1 VGKHFGEIKIRLES
15 KYNCQVS
22 LVNYQL
28 FCIFVAKYD
37 ILKIMGL
44 QKHSRVLNETVEK
57 LSDECSYKQLFH
69 AYRDEEAL
77 PSGEVLKEII
87 DLCRAILFPGY
98 YGNARISQQTIRFHT
113 GVNIE
118 TLHTLLSRQIYAG
131 LCFADT
137 SCTSCPEEKIYTEAE
152 ALSEAFIA
160 TLPEMRRLLATDAE
174 AAFNGDPAACNIN
187 EVIFCYPGFRAICN
201 YRIAHQL
208 YLLGVPFIPR
218 MITEMAHSET
228 GIDIHPGAQI
238 GYYFSID
245 HGTGTVIGETSVI
258 GNHVR
263 IFQGVSLA
271 GEKLPPDENGNAIRG
286 VARHPILD
294 DYVTVYSNATLLG
307 RIHVGKGATVCGNVW
322 ITEDV
327 PAGEIRTQQDQKY

>member
-1 VGKHFGEIKIRLES
+1 
-15 KYNCQVS
+15 
-22 LVNYQL
+22 
-28 FCIFVAKYD
+28 
-37 ILKIMGL
+37 MGL
-44 QKHSRVLNETVEK
+44 QKHSKVLNETVEK

-77 PSGEVLKEII
+77 PSGEVLEEII

-98 YGNARISQQTIRFHT
+98 YGNARISTQTIRFHT

-118 TLHTLLSRQIYAG
+118 KLHELLSRQIYAG
-131 LCFADT
+131 LCLADT
-137 SCTSCPEEKIYTEAE
+137 SCTSCAEELIFSQAE
-152 ALSEAFIA
+152 KLSEAFIS
-160 TLPEMRRLLATDAE
+160 TLPEMRCLLATDAE
-174 AAFNGDPAACNIN
+174 AAYNGDPAAQNIN
-187 EVIFCYPGFRAICN
+187 EVIFCYPGFRAIGN

-208 YLLGVPFIPR
+208 YKLGVPFIPR

-238 GYYFSID
+238 GHYFSID

-258 GNHVR
+258 GNNVR

-286 VARHPILD
+286 VPRHPILED
-294 DYVTVYSNATLLG
+294 NVTVYSNATLLG
-307 RIHVGKGATVCGNVW
+307 KIRVGKGATICGNVW
-322 ITEDV
+322 ITGDV
-327 PAGEIRTQQDQKY
+327 PPRCCHYTK

>member
-1 VGKHFGEIKIRLES
+1 
-15 KYNCQVS
+15 
-22 LVNYQL
+22 
-28 FCIFVAKYD
+28 
-37 ILKIMGL
+37 MGL
-44 QKHSRVLNETVEK
+44 QKHSKVLNDTVEM
-57 LSDECSYKQLFH
+57 LSDEGSYQQLFH

-77 PSGEVLKEII
+77 PSGEVLEEII

-98 YGNARISQQTIRFHT
+98 YGNARISKQTIRFHT
-113 GVNIE
+113 GVNIG
-118 TLHTLLSRQIYAG
+118 TLHTLLSKQIYAG

-137 SCTSCPEEKIYTEAE
+137 NCTTCPEEKIFTEAE
-152 ALSEAFIA
+152 KLSEAFIQS
-160 TLPEMRRLLATDAE
+160 LPEMRSLLATDAE
-174 AAFNGDPAACNIN
+174 AAFNGDPAAQNIN

-208 YLLGVPFIPR
+208 YRLGVPFIPR

-238 GYYFSID
+238 GHYFSID

-286 VARHPILD
+286 VSRHPVLGD
-294 DYVTVYSNATLLG
+294 HVTVYSNATLLG
-307 RIHVGKGATVCGNVW
+307 RICIGEGATICGNVW

-327 PAGEIRTQQDQKY
+327 PAGATASQLTIDKCQLTVSGVNEQKITNN

>member
-1 VGKHFGEIKIRLES
+1 
-15 KYNCQVS
+15 
-22 LVNYQL
+22 
-28 FCIFVAKYD
+28 
-37 ILKIMGL
+37 MGL
-44 QKHSRVLNETVEK
+44 QKHSKVLNETVEK

-77 PSGEVLKEII
+77 PSGEVLEEII

-98 YGNARISQQTIRFHT
+98 YGNARISTQTIRFHT

-118 TLHTLLSRQIYAG
+118 KLHELLSRQIYAG
-131 LCFADT
+131 LCLADT
-137 SCTSCPEEKIYTEAE
+137 SCTSCAEELIFSQAE
-152 ALSEAFIA
+152 KLSEAFIS
-160 TLPEMRRLLATDAE
+160 TLPEMRCLLATDAE
-174 AAFNGDPAACNIN
+174 AAYNGDPAAQNIN
-187 EVIFCYPGFRAICN
+187 EVIFCYPGFRAIGN

-208 YLLGVPFIPR
+208 YKLGVPFIPR

-238 GYYFSID
+238 GHYFSID

-258 GNHVR
+258 GNNVR

-286 VARHPILD
+286 VPRHPILED
-294 DYVTVYSNATLLG
+294 NVTVYSNATLLG
-307 RIHVGKGATVCGNVW
+307 KIRVGKGATICGNVW
-322 ITEDV
+322 ITGDV
-327 PAGEIRTQQDQKY
+327 PPGAVIPQNKVTK

>member
-1 VGKHFGEIKIRLES
+1 MDVPQPDH
-15 KYNCQVS
+15 
-22 LVNYQL
+22 
-28 FCIFVAKYD
+28 
-37 ILKIMGL
+37 
-44 QKHSRVLNETVEK
+44 VLNNTIEK
-57 LSDECSYKQLFH
+57 LSDESSYRQLFH

-77 PSGEVLKEII
+77 PSGKVLEEVV

-98 YGNARISQQTIRFHT
+98 FGEARISVQTIRFHT
-113 GVNIE
+113 GVNVRS
-118 TLHTLLSRQIYAG
+118 LYTLLSRQIFAG
-131 LCFADT
+131 LCFADP
-137 SCTSCPEEKIYTEAE
+137 SCTTCPTQRISKEARE
-152 ALSEAFIA
+152 LSEAFIA
-160 TLPEMRRLLATDAE
+160 TLPEMREILATDAE
-174 AAFNGDPAACNIN
+174 ATYLSDPAAQNIG
-187 EVIFCYPGFRAICN
+187 EVIFCYPGFRAIVN

-238 GYYFSID
+238 GHHFCID

-286 VARHPILD
+286 VSRHPILED
-294 DYVTVYSNATLLG
+294 HVTIYSNATLIG
-307 RIHVGKGATVCGNVW
+307 KIRVGKGATVCGNVW
-322 ITEDV
+322 ITTDV
-327 PAGEIRTQQDQKY
+327 PPEAVVHQLKGDK

>member
-1 VGKHFGEIKIRLES
+1 
-15 KYNCQVS
+15 
-22 LVNYQL
+22 
-28 FCIFVAKYD
+28 
-37 ILKIMGL
+37 MGL
-44 QKHSRVLNETVEK
+44 QKHSKVLNGTVEK

-77 PSGEVLKEII
+77 PSGEVLEEII

-98 YGNARISQQTIRFHT
+98 YGNARISTQTIRFHT

-118 TLHTLLSRQIYAG
+118 KLHELLSRQIYAG
-131 LCFADT
+131 LCLADT
-137 SCTSCPEEKIYTEAE
+137 SCTSCAEELIFSQAE
-152 ALSEAFIA
+152 KLSEAFIS
-160 TLPEMRRLLATDAE
+160 TLPEMRCLLATDAE
-174 AAFNGDPAACNIN
+174 AAYNGDPAAQNIN
-187 EVIFCYPGFRAICN
+187 EVIFCYPGFRAIGN

-208 YLLGVPFIPR
+208 YKLGVPFIPR

-238 GYYFSID
+238 GHYFSID

-258 GNHVR
+258 GNNVR

-286 VARHPILD
+286 VPRHPILED
-294 DYVTVYSNATLLG
+294 NVTVYSNATLLG
-307 RIHVGKGATVCGNVW
+307 KIRVGKGATICGNVW
-322 ITEDV
+322 ITGDV
-327 PAGEIRTQQDQKY
+327 PPGAVITQNKVTK

>member
-1 VGKHFGEIKIRLES
+1 
-15 KYNCQVS
+15 
-22 LVNYQL
+22 
-28 FCIFVAKYD
+28 
-37 ILKIMGL
+37 MGL
-44 QKHSRVLNETVEK
+44 QKHSKVLNDTVEM
-57 LSDECSYKQLFH
+57 LSDEGSYHQLFH

-98 YGNARISQQTIRFHT
+98 YGNARISKQTIRFHT
-113 GVNIE
+113 GVNVG
-118 TLHTLLSRQIYAG
+118 TLHTLLSKQIYAG

-137 SCTSCPEEKIYTEAE
+137 ACVSCPEEKILTEAE
-152 ALSEAFIA
+152 KLSEAFIR
-160 TLPEMRRLLATDAE
+160 TLPEMRALLATDAE
-174 AAFNGDPAACNIN
+174 AAFNGDPAAQNIN
-187 EVIFCYPGFRAICN
+187 EVIFCYPGFRAVCN

-208 YLLGVPFIPR
+208 YRLGVPFIPR

-228 GIDIHPGAQI
+228 GIDIHPGAEI
-238 GYYFSID
+238 GHYFSID

-263 IFQGVSLA
+263 IFQGVSLV

-286 VARHPILD
+286 VPRHPVLGD
-294 DYVTVYSNATLLG
+294 HVTVYSNATLLG
-307 RIHVGKGATVCGNVW
+307 RIRIGEGATICGNVW

-327 PAGEIRTQQDQKY
+327 PAGATVSQQTINKVS

>member
-1 VGKHFGEIKIRLES
+1 
-15 KYNCQVS
+15 
-22 LVNYQL
+22 
-28 FCIFVAKYD
+28 
-37 ILKIMGL
+37 MGL
-44 QKHSRVLNETVEK
+44 QKHSKVLNDTVEM
-57 LSDECSYKQLFH
+57 LSDEGSYHQLFH

-98 YGNARISQQTIRFHT
+98 YGNARISKQTIRFHT
-113 GVNIE
+113 GVNVG
-118 TLHTLLSRQIYAG
+118 TLHTLLSKQIYAG

-137 SCTSCPEEKIYTEAE
+137 ACVSCPEEKILTEAE
-152 ALSEAFIA
+152 KLSEAFIR
-160 TLPEMRRLLATDAE
+160 TLPEMRALLATDAE
-174 AAFNGDPAACNIN
+174 AAFNGDPAAQNIN
-187 EVIFCYPGFRAICN
+187 EVIFCYPGFRAVCN

-208 YLLGVPFIPR
+208 YRLGVPFIPR

-228 GIDIHPGAQI
+228 GIDIHPGAEI
-238 GYYFSID
+238 GHYFSID

-271 GEKLPPDENGNAIRG
+271 GEKLPPDEHGNAIRG
-286 VARHPILD
+286 VPRHPVLGD
-294 DYVTVYSNATLLG
+294 HVTVYSNATLLG
-307 RIHVGKGATVCGNVW
+307 RIRIGEGATICGNVW

-327 PAGEIRTQQDQKY
+327 PAGATVSQQTINKVS

>member
-1 VGKHFGEIKIRLES
+1 M
-15 KYNCQVS
+15 
-22 LVNYQL
+22 
-28 FCIFVAKYD
+28 D
-37 ILKIMGL
+37 L
-44 QKHSRVLNETVEK
+44 QKQSKGLNDTVEM
-57 LSDECSYKQLFH
+57 LSDEGSYKQLFH

-77 PSGEVLKEII
+77 PSGQVLEEIV

-98 YGNARISQQTIRFHT
+98 YGNARVSRQTIRFHI
-113 GVNIE
+113 GVNVG
-118 TLHTLLSRQIYAG
+118 TLHTLLSKQIYAG
-131 LCFADT
+131 LCFSDC
-137 SCTSCPEEKIYTEAE
+137 SCITGSEEQIYSEAE
-152 ALSEAFIA
+152 RLSEAFIQ
-160 TLPEMRRLLATDAE
+160 TLPEIRKLLATDAE
-174 AAFNGDPAACNIN
+174 AAFNGDPAAHNIN

-208 YLLGVPFIPR
+208 YRLGVPFIPR

-238 GYYFSID
+238 GHYFSID

-286 VARHPILD
+286 VPRHPVLED
-294 DYVTVYSNATLLG
+294 HVTVYSNATLLG
-307 RIHVGKGATVCGNVW
+307 RIHIGEGATICGNVW
-322 ITEDV
+322 VTEDV
-327 PAGEIRTQQDQKY
+327 PAGATIQLKVDNGQLTIGEKIK

>member
-1 VGKHFGEIKIRLES
+1 
-15 KYNCQVS
+15 
-22 LVNYQL
+22 
-28 FCIFVAKYD
+28 
-37 ILKIMGL
+37 MGL
-44 QKHSRVLNETVEK
+44 QKHSRVLNDTVER
-57 LSDECSYKQLFH
+57 LSDERSYKQLFH

-77 PSGEVLKEII
+77 PSGEVLQEII

-98 YGNARISQQTIRFHT
+98 YGNARISKQTIRFHT

-118 TLHTLLSRQIYAG
+118 TLHTLLTRQIYAG
-131 LCFADT
+131 LCFSDT
-137 SCTSCPEEKIYTEAE
+137 TCTTCPEERIFIEAE

-160 TLPEMRRLLATDAE
+160 TLPEIRNLLATDTD
-174 AAFNGDPAACNIN
+174 AAFSGDPAAQNIN

-238 GYYFSID
+238 GHYFSID

-271 GEKLPPDENGNAIRG
+271 GEKLPPDENGNTIRG
-286 VARHPILD
+286 VARHPVLGD
-294 DYVTVYSNATLLG
+294 HVTVYSNATLLG
-307 RIHVGKGATVCGNVW
+307 KIQVGEGATICGNVW
-322 ITEDV
+322 ITRDISPGAIV
-327 PAGEIRTQQDQKY
+327 TQGKNEH

>member
-1 VGKHFGEIKIRLES
+1 
-15 KYNCQVS
+15 
-22 LVNYQL
+22 
-28 FCIFVAKYD
+28 
-37 ILKIMGL
+37 MGL
-44 QKHSRVLNETVEK
+44 QKHSKILNDTVEM
-57 LSDECSYKQLFH
+57 LSDEGSYAQLFH

-98 YGNARISQQTIRFHT
+98 YGNARISKQTIRFHT
-113 GVNIE
+113 GVNVE
-118 TLHTLLSRQIYAG
+118 TLHALLSRQLYAG
-131 LCFADT
+131 LCFADP
-137 SCTSCPEEKIYTEAE
+137 SCTTCPEEAILTRAKE
-152 ALSEAFIA
+152 LSEAFIA

-174 AAFNGDPAACNIN
+174 AAFNGDPAAKNIN

-208 YLLGVPFIPR
+208 YKLGVPFIPR

-245 HGTGTVIGETSVI
+245 HGTGTVIGETSII
-258 GNHVR
+258 GNRVR

-286 VARHPILD
+286 VSRHPILED
-294 DYVTVYSNATLLG
+294 DVTIYSNATLLG
-307 RIHVGKGATVCGNVW
+307 RIRIGKGATICGNVW
-322 ITEDV
+322 ITENV
-327 PAGEIRTQQDQKY
+327 PAATIITQNKVTK